1 MIFPVVTISVGLIP
15 ENPYRSM
22 ALAKASVGLK
32 KWFKNMSA
40 ASEEVSKHEISFPK
54 IWIIYVHVE
63 PLKISLIRK

>member
-1 MIFPVVTISVGLIP
+1 
-15 ENPYRSM
+15 M

-40 ASEEVSKHEISFPK
+40 ASEEVSKHEISFTK